1 MSVADEAALKDLTS
15 NLGLGCN
22 FSRACNAREEQIL
35 SRGFRV
41 VEEEGS
47 VNHGGKADLVE
58 ESSELEKWQID
69 EFSAANNLLS

>member
-22 FSRACNAREEQIL
+22 FSREYNAREEQIL

-58 ESSELEKWQID
+58 ESRGEMEDTSD
-69 EFSAANNLLS
+69 ERYAKMHKK